1 MSRQLKAKLEEQ
13 RKRLLDLSS
22 RNKLLNYKHAGP
34 SARSKRQSYLR
45 IVDEIPEF
53 IIERLESERNFELIA
68 KPKNKEYEVDLKLI
82 SEVESLSKSQK
93 DNKIQPK
100 GVKMEP
106 QGLPELRFRISK
118 L

>member
-13 RKRLLDLSS
+13 RKRLLDLTS

-34 SARSKRQSYLR
+34 NARSKRQSYLR

-53 IIERLESERNFELIA
+53 IIERLESEKNFELIA
-68 KPKNKEYEVDLKLI
+68 KPKDKEYEVDLKLI
-82 SEVESLSKSQK
+82 SEVESLWGGAHAITIIIIPAV
-93 DNKIQPK
+93 NKISCK
-100 GVKMEP
+100 
-106 QGLPELRFRISK
+106 ELIFPNI